1 MELIAPDSGRN
12 SRSSVEVLSPA
23 GDLSKLKTAV
33 NYGADAVYLSGTSY
47 GLRVSSGNFTK
58 EEMIEG
64 ISYAHSHG
72 VKCYVTMNV
81 MPTEEDLAG
90 LDDAISFVGNE
101 SEADA
106 VLVSDP
112 GIFAKVRT
120 LCPDLD
126 IHISTQA
133 SVTNSAACRFWADQ
147 GAKRIVLAREVS
159 LAQIKAIRKV
169 IPEELELEA
178 FVHGAMCVSY
188 SGRCLLSNYFTGRRS
203 NGGACAQPCRWA
215 YSVVEEKRPDMPLPV
230 EQDDRGTYIFGS
242 RDLCMIEHIPELIEA
257 GVNSLKIEGRIKGE
271 YYAAATTK
279 VYREAVDAYFADPE
293 GYKTDPRH
301 LVILDKV
308 VHRDYDTGF
317 FFDNPM
323 DDAKIDYQKTYN
335 KPAFVVGE
343 VDSFDPVT
351 GLTRVIQKNKLY
363 KGDELNVLMPEG
375 YMAPVRVSELYD
387 SSLKAIDNAPHPGM
401 TFFMKA
407 ADASGKT
414 VELPPM
420 AFLSRDGDKD
430 NGINPSAP
438 QS

>member
-1 MELIAPDSGRN
+1 MAGMDTDRSNGR
-12 SRSSVEVLSPA
+12 SRIEVLSPA
-23 GDLSKLKTAV
+23 GDLSKLNTAV

-47 GLRVSSGNFTK
+47 GLRASSGNFTK
-58 EEMIEG
+58 EEMREG
-64 ISYAHSHG
+64 ISYAHSRG

-81 MPTEEDLAG
+81 MPTEQDLAG
-90 LDDAISFVGNE
+90 IDDAILFVGNE
-101 SEADA
+101 SGADA

-112 GIFAKVRT
+112 GIFAKVRK

-133 SVTNSAACRFWADQ
+133 SVTNSAACRFWAEQ

-159 LAQIKAIRKV
+159 LEQIRAIRKA
-169 IPEELELEA
+169 IPEDLELEA

-203 NGGACAQPCRWA
+203 NGGACAQPCRWS

-230 EQDDRGTYIFGS
+230 EQDERGTYIFGS
-242 RDLCMIEHIPELIEA
+242 KDLCMIEHIPELIEA

-279 VYREAVDAYFADPE
+279 VYREAVDAYFENPAE
-293 GYKTDPRH
+293 YRADPRH

-323 DDAKIDYQKTYN
+323 DDAKIDYEKTYN

-343 VDSFDPVT
+343 VRSFDPVN
-351 GLTRVIQKNKLY
+351 GLTMVIQKNKLY
-363 KGDELNVLMPEG
+363 RGDELNVLMPEG
-375 YMAPVRVSELYD
+375 YMEPVKVAELYD
-387 SSLKAIDNAPHPGM
+387 QNLKAIDNAPHPGM
-401 TFFMKA
+401 TIFMKA
-407 ADASGKT
+407 VDSSGNT
-414 VELPPM
+414 VDLPSM
-420 AFLSRDGDKD
+420 SFLSRDGDKD
-430 NGINPSAP
+430 NGINPSEG
-438 QS
+438 

>member
-1 MELIAPDSGRN
+1 MTGSISDRK
-12 SRSSVEVLSPA
+12 RDRKSVEVLSPA

-47 GLRVSSGNFTK
+47 GLRASSGNFTK
-58 EEMIEG
+58 EEMKEG
-64 ISYAHSHG
+64 ISYAHAHG

-81 MPTEEDLAG
+81 MPTEDDLAG
-90 LDDAISFVGNE
+90 LDDAILFVGNE
-101 SEADA
+101 SGADA

-112 GIFAKVRT
+112 GIFAKVRA

-159 LAQIKAIRKV
+159 LAQIKAIRAN
-169 IPEELELEA
+169 IPEDLELEA

-203 NGGACAQPCRWA
+203 NGGACAQPCRWS
-215 YSVVEEKRPDMPLPV
+215 YSVVEEKRPDMELPV

-279 VYREAVDAYFADPE
+279 VYREAVDAYCADPE
-293 GYKTDPRH
+293 GYKADPRH

-323 DDAKIDYQKTYN
+323 DDAKIDYGKTYN

-351 GLTRVIQKNKLY
+351 GLVKVTQKNKLY
-363 KGDELNVLMPEG
+363 KGDMLNVLMPEG
-375 YMAPVRVSELYD
+375 YMGPVKVAELYD

-401 TFFMKA
+401 TLFIKA
-407 ADASGKT
+407 VDDSGNA

-420 AFLSRDGDKD
+420 TFLSRDGDKD
-430 NGINPSAP
+430 NGIKPCSD
-438 QS
+438 

>member
-1 MELIAPDSGRN
+1 MGSSDNDNIRIDR
-12 SRSSVEVLSPA
+12 SRVEVLSPA
-23 GDLSKLKTAV
+23 GDLSKLRTAV

-47 GLRVSSGNFTK
+47 GLRASSGNFTK
-58 EEMIEG
+58 EEMKEG
-64 ISYAHSHG
+64 IAYAHSHG

-81 MPTEEDLAG
+81 MPTEDDLAG

-101 SEADA
+101 SGADA

-159 LAQIKAIRKV
+159 IAQIRAIRAA
-169 IPEELELEA
+169 IPEDLELEA

-203 NGGACAQPCRWA
+203 NGGACAQPCRWS

-242 RDLCMIEHIPELIEA
+242 RDLCMIEHIPELIDA

-279 VYREAVDAYFADPE
+279 VYKEAVDAYCADPAN
-293 GYKTDPRH
+293 YKADPRH

-317 FFDNPM
+317 FFDDPM
-323 DDAKIDYQKTYN
+323 DDAKIDYGKTYN

-343 VDSFDPVT
+343 VETFDPAT
-351 GLTRVIQKNKLY
+351 GLCRVMQKNKLY
-363 KGDELNVLMPEG
+363 KGDILNVLMPEG
-375 YMAPVRVSELYD
+375 YMDPVRVTELYD
-387 SSLKAIDNAPHPGM
+387 HALKPIDNAPHPGM

-407 ADASGKT
+407 EDASGNA
-414 VELPPM
+414 VSLPSM

-430 NGINPSAP
+430 FGIKPSEG
-438 QS
+438 

>member
-1 MELIAPDSGRN
+1 MTSAISDKKPGRG
-12 SRSSVEVLSPA
+12 SVEVLSPA
-23 GDLSKLKTAV
+23 GDLSKLRTAV

-47 GLRVSSGNFTK
+47 GLRASSGNFTK
-58 EEMIEG
+58 EEMKEG
-64 ISYAHSHG
+64 IAYAHARG

-81 MPTEEDLAG
+81 MPTEDDLAG

-101 SEADA
+101 SGADA

-112 GIFAKVRT
+112 GIFSKVRT

-133 SVTNSAACRFWADQ
+133 SVTNSEACRFWYDQ

-159 LAQIKAIRKV
+159 LRQIKAIRAS
-169 IPEELELEA
+169 IPEDLELEA

-203 NGGACAQPCRWA
+203 NGGACAQPCRWS
-215 YSVVEEKRPDMPLPV
+215 YSVVEEKRPDMELPV

-279 VYREAVDAYFADPE
+279 VYREAVDAYCADPD
-293 GYKTDPRH
+293 GYKADPRH

-323 DDAKIDYQKTYN
+323 DDAKIDYGKTYN

-343 VDSFDPVT
+343 TDSFDPVT
-351 GLTRVIQKNKLY
+351 GLVKVTQKNKLY
-363 KGDELNVLMPEG
+363 RGDMLNVLMPEG
-375 YMAPVRVSELYD
+375 YMEPVKVAELYD

-401 TFFMKA
+401 TLFIKA
-407 ADASGKT
+407 ADKDGNP

-420 AFLSRDGDKD
+420 TFLSRDGDKD
-430 NGINPSAP
+430 NGIKRCSD
-438 QS
+438 

>member
-1 MELIAPDSGRN
+1 MAGTISDS
-12 SRSSVEVLSPA
+12 SRIDRSRVEVLSPA
-23 GDLSKLKTAV
+23 GDLSKLKTSV

-47 GLRVSSGNFTK
+47 GLRASSGNFTGD
-58 EEMIEG
+58 EMIEG

-90 LDDAISFVGNE
+90 LDDAILFVGKE
-101 SEADA
+101 SGADA

-112 GIFAKVRT
+112 GIFAKVRK
-120 LCPDLD
+120 LCPELD

-133 SVTNSAACRFWADQ
+133 SVTNSAACRFWAEQ

-159 LAQIKAIRKV
+159 LAQIKAIRAA
-169 IPEELELEA
+169 IPEDLELEA

-203 NGGACAQPCRWA
+203 NGGACAQPCRWS

-230 EQDDRGTYIFGS
+230 EQDERGTYIFGS
-242 RDLCMIEHIPELIEA
+242 RDLCMIEYIPELIEA

-279 VYREAVDAYFADPE
+279 VYREAVNAYFADPE
-293 GYKTDPRH
+293 NYHADPRH

-317 FFDNPM
+317 FFDSPM
-323 DDAKIDYQKTYN
+323 DDAKIDYEKTYN

-343 VDSFDPVT
+343 VDSYNNVT
-351 GLTRVIQKNKLY
+351 GLTRVCQKNKLY
-363 KGDELNVLMPEG
+363 RGDELNVLMPEG
-375 YMAPVRVSELYD
+375 YMEPIKVAELYD
-387 SSLKAIDNAPHPGM
+387 HNLKAIDSAPHPGM

-407 ADASGKT
+407 TDMTGNP

-430 NGINPSAP
+430 NGIRPVEG
-438 QS
+438 

>member
-1 MELIAPDSGRN
+1 MASVISDKKSGR
-12 SRSSVEVLSPA
+12 SCVEVLSPA
-23 GDLSKLKTAV
+23 GDLSKLKTSV

-47 GLRVSSGNFTK
+47 GLRASSGNFTK
-58 EEMIEG
+58 EEMKEG
-64 ISYAHSHG
+64 IAYAHAHG

-81 MPTEEDLAG
+81 MPAEEELAG
-90 LDDAISFVGNE
+90 LDDAILFVGNE
-101 SEADA
+101 SGADA

-112 GIFAKVRT
+112 GIFSKVRT

-133 SVTNSAACRFWADQ
+133 SVTNSAACRFWAEQ

-159 LAQIKAIRKV
+159 LAQIRAIRAA
-169 IPEELELEA
+169 IPEDLELEA

-203 NGGACAQPCRWA
+203 NGGACAQPCRWS
-215 YSVVEEKRPDMPLPV
+215 YSVVEEKRPDMTLPV

-279 VYREAVDAYFADPE
+279 VYREAVDAYFADPDN
-293 GYKTDPRH
+293 YHADPRH

-343 VDSFDPVT
+343 VDSSDPVN
-351 GLTRVIQKNKLY
+351 GLTKVIQKNKLY
-363 KGDELNVLMPEG
+363 RGDELNVLMPEG
-375 YMAPVRVSELYD
+375 YMEPVKVAELYD

-401 TFFMKA
+401 TLFIKVT
-407 ADASGKT
+407 DKQGKP
-414 VELPPM
+414 VLLPPM
-420 AFLSRDGDKD
+420 TFLSRDGDKD
-430 NGINPSAP
+430 NGIKPTEG
-438 QS
+438 

>member
-1 MELIAPDSGRN
+1 MGIASSDNFRIDR
-12 SRSSVEVLSPA
+12 SRVEVLSPA

-33 NYGADAVYLSGTSY
+33 TYGADAVYLSGTSY
-47 GLRVSSGNFTK
+47 GLRASSGNFTK
-58 EEMIEG
+58 DEMKEG
-64 ISYAHSHG
+64 ISFAHSRG

-90 LDDAISFVGNE
+90 LDDAILFVGNE
-101 SEADA
+101 SGADA

-112 GIFAKVRT
+112 GIFAKVRS

-147 GAKRIVLAREVS
+147 GAKRIVLAREVN
-159 LAQIKAIRKV
+159 LAQIKAIRAAV
-169 IPEELELEA
+169 PEDLELEC

-203 NGGACAQPCRWA
+203 NGGACAQPCRWS

-271 YYAAATTK
+271 YYAAATAK
-279 VYREAVDAYFADPE
+279 VYKEAVDAYCKDPVN
-293 GYKTDPRH
+293 YKPDPRH
-301 LVILDKV
+301 LTILDKV

-317 FFDNPM
+317 FFDNPI
-323 DDAKIDYQKTYN
+323 DDAKIDYGKTYN

-343 VDSFDPVT
+343 VVSFDPVT
-351 GLTRVIQKNKLY
+351 GLCRVMQKNKLY
-363 KGDELNVLMPEG
+363 RGDVLNVLMPEG
-375 YMAPVRVSELYD
+375 YMAPVRAAELYD
-387 SSLKAIDNAPHPGM
+387 ASLKPIEDAPHPGM

-407 ADASGKT
+407 VDASGAA
-414 VELPPM
+414 VELPVM
-420 AFLSRDGDKD
+420 TYLSRDGDKD
-430 NGINPSAP
+430 NGIRPSEG
-438 QS
+438 

>member
-1 MELIAPDSGRN
+1 MASSVSDKRTGR
-12 SRSSVEVLSPA
+12 SCVEVLSPA
-23 GDLSKLKTAV
+23 GDLSKLKTSV

-47 GLRVSSGNFTK
+47 GLRASSGNFTK
-58 EEMIEG
+58 EEMKEG
-64 ISYAHSHG
+64 IAYAHAHG

-90 LDDAISFVGNE
+90 LDDAILFVGNE
-101 SEADA
+101 SGADA

-112 GIFAKVRT
+112 GIFSKVRM

-159 LAQIKAIRKV
+159 LAQIRAIRAA

-203 NGGACAQPCRWA
+203 NGGACAQPCRWS

-279 VYREAVDAYFADPE
+279 VYREAVDAYFADPDN
-293 GYKTDPRH
+293 YHADPRH

-343 VDSFDPVT
+343 VDSSDPVN
-351 GLTRVIQKNKLY
+351 GLTKVIQKNKLY
-363 KGDELNVLMPEG
+363 RGDELNVLMPEG
-375 YMAPVRVSELYD
+375 YMEPVKVAELYD

-401 TFFMKA
+401 TLFIKA
-407 ADASGKT
+407 TDKQGNP
-414 VELPPM
+414 VLLPPM
-420 AFLSRDGDKD
+420 TFLSRDGDKD
-430 NGINPSAP
+430 NGIKPSEG
-438 QS
+438 